1 MRLIDA
7 DTAQAGLTIVT
18 DIQTTGKG
26 QRGKKWVDTP
36 GESLLMSLVT
46 VPELEIEHQFSFNI
60 LISLAI
66 ADYLQEI
73 YENWDIRIKWP
84 NDIIINDKKAGG
96 ILIENV
102 IRGNNW
108 AYSVVG
114 IGINILQYNMSSE
127 LPYATSLR
135 IESDKKMVV
144 FDVVSK
150 LRERIFTYLYMQS
163 NKEHMLRLY
172 NDVLFRKD
180 MSQRFKLGD
189 DEFTAIVSGVTTDG
203 KLRLQLPNGDI
214 TNYNHGAV
222 EWLWG

>member
-18 DIQTTGKG
+18 DVQTTGKG
-26 QRGKKWVDTP
+26 QRGRKWIDTP
-36 GESLLMSLVT
+36 RESLLMSLVT
-46 VPELEIEHQFSFNI
+46 VPELEIEHQFSFNV

-102 IRGNNW
+102 IRGNHW

-114 IGINILQYNMSSE
+114 IGINILQYRMPDE

-135 IESDKKMVV
+135 IESGKQ
-144 FDVVSK
+144 FNISELAIK
-150 LRERIFTYLYMQS
+150 LRERIFTYLYS
-163 NKEHMLRLY
+163 EHDMADMLRLY
-172 NDVLFRKD
+172 NEVLFRKD
-180 MSQRFKLGD
+180 QPQKFKLAN
-189 DEFTAIVSGVTTDG
+189 DEFSGIVMGVTG
-203 KLRLQLPNGDI
+203 NGLLQVRPGSGDI
-214 TNYNHGAV
+214 VNYAHGSA
-222 EWLWG
+222 EWLWS

>member
-7 DTAQAGLTIVT
+7 DTAQPGLTIVT
-18 DIQTTGKG
+18 DVQSTGKG
-26 QRGKKWVDTP
+26 QRGRKWVDAP

-46 VPELEIEHQFSFNI
+46 VPELEIEQQFSFNI

-102 IRGNNW
+102 IRGNKW

-114 IGINILQYNMSSE
+114 IGINVLQYNMPPE

-135 IESDKKMVV
+135 IESDKQLVIL
-144 FDVVSK
+144 DLATN
-150 LRERIFTYLYMQS
+150 LRERIFTYLYKPHNSDQIL
-163 NKEHMLRLY
+163 KLY
-172 NDVLFRKD
+172 NEVLFRKD
-180 MSQRFKLGD
+180 LPQQFKLGN
-189 DEFTAIVSGVTTDG
+189 DEFTAIVTGVTIDG
-203 KLRLQLPNGDI
+203 MLQLQLKNGDI
-214 TNYNHGAV
+214 VNYNHGAV

>member
-18 DIQTTGKG
+18 DVQTIGKG
-26 QRGKKWVDTP
+26 QRGRKWIDSP
-36 GESLLMSLVT
+36 RESLLMSLVT
-46 VPELEIEHQFSFNI
+46 VPELEIEHQFSFNV
-60 LISLAI
+60 LIALAI

-102 IRGNNW
+102 IRGNSW

-114 IGINILQYNMSSE
+114 IGINILQYNMPAE
-127 LPYATSLR
+127 LPYATSIR
-135 IESDKKMVV
+135 MESDKKLVI

-150 LRERIFTYLYMQS
+150 LRERIFTYLYAHP
-163 NKEHMLRLY
+163 NREHMLRLY
-172 NDVLFRKD
+172 NEVLYRKD
-180 MSQRFKLGD
+180 MTQRFKMGN
-189 DEFTAIVSGVTTDG
+189 DEFTAIVDGVTADG
-203 KLRLQLPNGDI
+203 KLRLQSSNGDI
-214 TNYNHGAV
+214 TNYSHGAL
-222 EWLWG
+222 EWQWG